1 MVREKSRDRGLAEGK
16 WGKILEKRER
26 IKGRRERI
34 RGKEEERKKIEAK
47 RKHEINVKIKRQDKT

>member
-1 MVREKSRDRGLAEGK
+1 MVKEKSRDRGLAEGK
-16 WGKILEKRER
+16 WGKNLGK
-26 IKGRRERI
+26 RERI